1 MTTFERFEHAIPEL
15 MTELAPA
22 QVPDYFDDMLR
33 QTAAHR
39 QRPAWSF
46 PERWLP
52 MDIAVQPL
60 TSRRFPW
67 RPLLVLALV
76 ALVIAAALVA
86 YVGSQQRLPPP
97 FGLARNGLIVFST
110 VDRDI
115 SAVDPATG
123 EIRPLI
129 TGPTEDIAPWFAPDG
144 RHFMFV
150 RTVEDGT
157 AYWIADADGSNA
169 RQIVPPDVDWFEW
182 SPSGDRIVV
191 QRIVGTDVVTSV
203 VDVATGES
211 RTLDVGM
218 EIHSPIWR
226 PNHNQIVFTSEDL
239 GSQRFYIVDADGT
252 EPEMI
257 KTALGTVNSPSL
269 SPDGRSIAYA
279 TWETGVEGRQG
290 RIHVLDLETGK
301 DRGPAWAGSAG
312 TEELTPIFSPD
323 GTRLLIERYAIDGYR
338 LVVAPVA
345 GGGPEIT
352 LGEPHLEF
360 SSGVSAAWSPDGK
373 SILVTYND
381 DKRTWLYAADGS
393 SEERVTWTTTGA
405 LTWQRLAP

>member
-67 RPLLVLALV
+67 RPLLVLALI
-76 ALVIAAALVA
+76 ALMIAAALVA

-97 FGLARNGLIVFST
+97 FGLARNGLIAFST
-110 VDRDI
+110 ADRDI

-150 RTVEDGT
+150 RTVEDGA

-169 RQIVPPDVDWFEW
+169 RQIVPPDVEWFEW
-182 SPSGDRIVV
+182 SPSGDRVVV

-211 RTLDVGM
+211 RTLDFGM
-218 EIHSPIWR
+218 EIHGPIWR
-226 PNHNQIVFTSEDL
+226 PNHDQIVFTSEDL
-239 GSQRFYIVDADGT
+239 GSQGFYIVDAEGT
-252 EPEMI
+252 EPTWI
-257 KTALGTVNSPSL
+257 QTALGTVNSPSL

-279 TWETGVEGRQG
+279 TWETGVDGRQG

-301 DRGPAWAGSAG
+301 DREPAWAGSAG
-312 TEELTPIFSPD
+312 TEELTPMFSPD
-323 GTRLLIERYAIDGYR
+323 GTRLLIERYAVDGYR

-345 GGGPEIT
+345 GGGPEVT

-360 SSGVSAAWSPDGK
+360 SHGMSAVWSPDGK
-373 SILVTYND
+373 TILVTYND
-381 DKRTWLYAADGS
+381 DKRTWLYATDGS